1 MGKPVFPGKRSPVE
15 LVTTHQPAFPLRG
28 RVLGQWGP
36 GFEVSRDGVEV
47 ATAAGS
53 LARDSTSAISWS
65 PSSLFLIR
73 VVRRSDVKR
82 NPALTANPI
91 ARPFSV
97 LATNTAWCN
106 RPESLDLRRFGP
118 GATPPRYCA
127 LQVLPEGRGSSF
139 NHFDGGD
146 SYWLSITHR

>member
-1 MGKPVFPGKRSPVE
+1 MGKAVFPGKRSPVE
-15 LVTTHQPAFPLRG
+15 LVTTHEPAFPLRG

-97 LATNTAWCN
+97 LA
-106 RPESLDLRRFGP
+106 
-118 GATPPRYCA
+118 Y
-127 LQVLPEGRGSSF
+127 
-139 NHFDGGD
+139 
-146 SYWLSITHR
+146 